1 MKTEERYFFKN
12 QGNSVNQF
20 KYRILDSKLMFLLCL
35 LIIFTGNC
43 IAQDSITKP
52 AQKSSTMDNIIPRP
66 VSVIP
71 ALGSFTLSP
80 NTIIYVSADSEELTR
95 IGQYLADK
103 LNPSTG
109 YNIKTEPLQ
118 QKQEN
123 GNIFLTLT
131 DSDTLLGQE
140 GYNLLITDNAINLS
154 AFKPAGLFHGVQ
166 TIRQLLPPKIE
177 SKTVEPGPWK
187 IPAGTIRDYPRF
199 GWRGTMLDVARHF
212 FSVEDVKQVIDLLA
226 YYKINRLHLH
236 LADDQGWRIMINS
249 WPNLATY
256 GGSTEVGGGKGGY
269 YTQEQYSEIVKY
281 ASDRYI
287 MIVPEIDMPGH
298 VNAALASYAEL
309 NCDSIAPPLYTGTR
323 VGHSK
328 LCVKKKI
335 TYNFIDDVIKEISS
349 LTPGPYMHIGGDE
362 ALSTDTNDY
371 KIFIKKVETIV
382 EKHHKHMIGWDE
394 ITSSKPDSGTVV
406 QHWNSKFMKQTV
418 QSDLPVIMSPA
429 SRMYLDMK
437 YNTSTNLGLKWA
449 GYITVK
455 KAYDWDPATFLSGL
469 PESRIM
475 GIEAPLWTE
484 TIKNIDDIEYM
495 MFPRIIGFA
504 EIGWSQKTNR
514 NWEEYKIRLATQ
526 GPRLKELGVNFYR
539 SPLINW
545 K

>member
-1 MKTEERYFFKN
+1 MKKIEINFPNIHCNYHIKIRVRICKIIYLLCFFTVMT
-12 QGNSVNQF
+12 GNS
-20 KYRILDSKLMFLLCL
+20 
-35 LIIFTGNC
+35 

-80 NTIIYVSADSEELTR
+80 NTVIYVSADSEKLTR

-109 YNIKTEPLQ
+109 YNIKIEPLQ

-123 GNIFLTLT
+123 GNIFLTLA

-140 GYNLLITDNAINLS
+140 GYNLVITKNAIYLS
-154 AFKPAGLFHGVQ
+154 AFKPAGLFHGIQ

-177 SKTVEPGPWK
+177 SKTVEPGSWK

-199 GWRGTMLDVARHF
+199 GWRGAMLDVARHF

-349 LTPGPYMHIGGDE
+349 LTPAPYMHIGGDE

-394 ITSSKPDSGTVV
+394 ITSSKPDSGTIV
-406 QHWNSKFMKQTV
+406 QHWNSRFIKQTV

-437 YNTSTNLGLKWA
+437 YNTTTKLGLKWA

-455 KAYDWDPATFLSGL
+455 KAYDWDPATFLSGMS
-469 PESRIM
+469 ENRIM
-475 GIEAPLWTE
+475 GIESPLWTE
-484 TIKNIDDIEYM
+484 TVKSIYDIEYM
-495 MFPRIIGFA
+495 MFPRICGFA
-504 EIGWSQKTNR
+504 EIGWSHAASR
-514 NWEEYKIRLATQ
+514 NWDEYRIRLSTHS
-526 GPRLKELGVNFYR
+526 PRLKELGVNFYR